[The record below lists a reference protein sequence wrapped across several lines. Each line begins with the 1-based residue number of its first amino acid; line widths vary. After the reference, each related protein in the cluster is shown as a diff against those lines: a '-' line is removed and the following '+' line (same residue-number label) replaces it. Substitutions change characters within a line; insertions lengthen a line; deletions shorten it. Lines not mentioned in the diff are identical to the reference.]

1 MSIKISLLS
10 ALDEHGNRP
19 ESIVIT
25 ISEIDSHTN
34 NYMNLFRIVQFRAL
48 GSFYVKEL
56 QQLDIM
62 SSQLALF
69 WVNYFILRWRI
80 FCQLEIFCRF
90 HQIRWQ
96 NVDVQIF
103 SQPIFFLLAY
113 ETIPSVWQASLWRL
127 LCSTSHL
134 FANDDI
140 DDGFNR
146 ADFFFV
152 SWVLWSQ

>member
-1 MSIKISLLS
+1 MPIKISLLS

-90 HQIRWQ
+90 HQIR
-96 NVDVQIF
+96 
-103 SQPIFFLLAY
+103 
-113 ETIPSVWQASLWRL
+113 
-127 LCSTSHL
+127 
-134 FANDDI
+134 
-140 DDGFNR
+140 
-146 ADFFFV
+146 
-152 SWVLWSQ
+152 

>member
-48 GSFYVKEL
+48 SSFYVKEL

-69 WVNYFILRWRI
+69 WVNYFL
-80 FCQLEIFCRF
+80 FFGGE
-90 HQIRWQ
+90 
-96 NVDVQIF
+96 F
-103 SQPIFFLLAY
+103 S
-113 ETIPSVWQASLWRL
+113 V
-127 LCSTSHL
+127 
-134 FANDDI
+134 N
-140 DDGFNR
+140 
-146 ADFFFV
+146 
-152 SWVLWSQ
+152 